1 MTQEIEL
8 NSFLCLIKATEAEN
22 LRPGGIGC
30 DAIEKAKRIRGQYPP
45 KPFESLQLDKICS
58 MGGVPKG
65 DSTRAIDLG
74 TCA

>member
-8 NSFLCLIKATEAEN
+8 NYFLCFIKATEAEN

-65 DSTRAIDLG
+65 DSTRSIDLG